1 MNIDSQK
8 PTGVSLAPTA
18 TVVALAAP
26 IVQISFGGPA
36 LDVFNV
42 GGLADASDTVNKWAD
57 KVAKQYLPPDAYQ
70 VFQDTTNL
78 LNQALKAVKD
88 TGAMVDMRV
97 VTTTTYMQS
106 GSATM
111 FPCEKETW
119 QFLLYVGASAQA
131 LGIPAGNYTKQ
142 IGEKKFHRVIPSNAG
157 LCGADPT

>member
-1 MNIDSQK
+1 
-8 PTGVSLAPTA
+8 
-18 TVVALAAP
+18 
-26 IVQISFGGPA
+26 
-36 LDVFNV
+36 
-42 GGLADASDTVNKWAD
+42 
-57 KVAKQYLPPDAYQ
+57 
-70 VFQDTTNL
+70 
-78 LNQALKAVKD
+78 
-88 TGAMVDMRV
+88 MRV